1 MANDIDKT
9 SPHYKGDF
17 GSIYEVNKKFPTG
30 GVAGDFVV
38 IEGWAHYWNADRAT
52 WCVNAQRDSYWD
64 ELITNIIEK
73 FKLVR
78 GATYLGVAS
87 LDTVPTKV
95 IGAKMYYFATVAGT
109 YKNFGDLVVPQGISV
124 LYSENGSSWVNT
136 TLLEV
141 AQELGVSTKKAV
153 SQKALNDALKLKADQ
168 SSVNEALAKKAD
180 KAEMNRLLATKANTA
195 DVDTKFTEE
204 KKRVDGELDKK
215 FDKQS
220 VVQESGEAEDKVMSQ
235 KAVSDKLSDLSKTLR
250 VFDKVYLSANS
261 SIKAYDVL
269 PIGSTYEFTNKGQF
283 PVSISLRK
291 GEDDVVQEIK
301 YGLSVGDTV
310 TAKINETYEFIFIY
324 SSKTPNVHI
333 KQKDTIVKAVAE
345 LENTTSTLQS
355 KTADL
360 YEKDNLKKSI
370 LHSQIMANRNSSLI
384 EWEPGHIDQE
394 GNDSDYDKEHRYRSN
409 FLYLKAGDTIRCADS
424 KVDFYLFKYN
434 KDFSFES
441 VSESA
446 LKEIV
451 IEDNCIARILA
462 VCYDVSSTFLSKVSV
477 STKGVVLSVSTE
489 NVDSHL
495 AKNVFDKFD
504 FGWEHGHIDVNG
516 LNSFYD
522 AKYRMRSKFLYVKKG
537 DILALIRNSKE
548 RYIIYYYSEKK
559 LLVKATDWLISN
571 TKIEENGFIRIL
583 LAYTDNAD
591 FSTDEKLSD
600 SMQYYT
606 FGEFDNWKNASWE
619 MGGIVKT
626 DGSNY
631 DSSSSCRNSRILHLK
646 AGTIVIPYV
655 FGRYLIAYY
664 DNDGNFLRREPV
676 ADNGGQHNDG
686 YYSQNAFEF
695 KEDVNVRFVLFWM
708 NAAKFD
714 KNEGYENI
722 LSNDDTAESLSRKF
736 RIIPPSYKM
745 PYYIKKVI
753 DDKNKEIAALGN
765 IFKATFITDPHE
777 YYYHEIAARYC
788 AELTSNVL
796 LNGGDLLS
804 YPQNGVDSAID
815 TVSRHMQALVGCSVP
830 VIMTRGN
837 HEASMD
843 TILTDGNDPH
853 YENAYNRQIYY
864 AQVQRPLM
872 NSAFKYNIGYED
884 SGYFFYDDKINKV
897 RIICINNF
905 VAGSYHRI
913 EQHQRYWLIEQALDL
928 SSKGE
933 DEKNWAVIAVGH
945 SPILDK
951 IDYDEPYAT
960 NEDRWISD
968 VFKACYNKTN
978 VIISDPDTELGEDYV
993 TYRNE
998 HKWDKYN
1005 EWTSLVHDFTG
1016 IKYQFACYLC
1026 GHSHYDKISKDK
1038 DFPHINTTCAH
1049 PLENV
1054 DKYRRVFDTE
1064 LEYAFDVLCLDKA
1077 NRKIIL
1083 KRIGVGT
1090 DRNTS
1095 Y

>member
-1 MANDIDKT
+1 MAEKKKYNSILISGRKDQTLTYSKYVKDEESGESVKESLDKKVNVTDELTTQQIKDGAITNEKLAADSVGNINLQEGSVSNEKLEDGSITNEKLAENSITKDKLQDKTIGIEKLDNELRQTIAAATGLPEDLVETIQNVDDTLKDHQSQLDDKQSQIDDKQSQIDDKQQQITANDEDISLLQTRSTQMEETIK
-9 SPHYKGDF
+9 
-17 GSIYEVNKKFPTG
+17 SIAATG
-30 GVAGDFVV
+30 GASQ
-38 IEGWAHYWNADRAT
+38 AT
-52 WCVNAQRDSYWD
+52 AVTYNNEKSGLIAVNAQAAIDEVDS
-64 ELITNIIEK
+64 
-73 FKLVR
+73 
-78 GATYLGVAS
+78 
-87 LDTVPTKV
+87 
-95 IGAKMYYFATVAGT
+95 
-109 YKNFGDLVVPQGISV
+109 
-124 LYSENGSSWVNT
+124 
-136 TLLEV
+136 
-141 AQELGVSTKKAV
+141 
-153 SQKALNDALKLKADQ
+153 
-168 SSVNEALAKKAD
+168 
-180 KAEMNRLLATKANTA
+180 
-195 DVDTKFTEE
+195 
-204 KKRVDGELDKK
+204 
-215 FDKQS
+215 
-220 VVQESGEAEDKVMSQ
+220 
-235 KAVSDKLSDLSKTLR
+235 KLSDLSKTLR

-394 GNDSDYDKEHRYRSN
+394 GNDSDYDKDHRYRSN

-424 KVDFYLFKYN
+424 KVYFYLFKYN

-462 VCYDVSSTFLSKVSV
+462 VCYDVSSTFLSKVSA
-477 STKGVVLSVSTE
+477 STKGVALSVSTQ

-583 LAYTDNAD
+583 LAYTNNAD

-619 MGGIVKT
+619 MGGIAKA
-626 DGSNY
+626 DGRNY

-897 RIICINNF
+897 RIICLNNF

-998 HKWDKYN
+998 HKWNKYN

-1049 PLENV
+1049 PLENI

>member
-1 MANDIDKT
+1 MSINLTDELLAKTKKGKLGSAKQIFLEGDKETVQQIGEKTHQLENAVKDIT
-9 SPHYKGDF
+9 
-17 GSIYEVNKKFPTG
+17 VTG
-30 GVAGDFVV
+30 GASTANAVSYSNEISGMVAV
-38 IEGWAHYWNADRAT
+38 T
-52 WCVNAQRDSYWD
+52 AQGAID
-64 ELITNIIEK
+64 EL
-73 FKLVR
+73 
-78 GATYLGVAS
+78 
-87 LDTVPTKV
+87 
-95 IGAKMYYFATVAGT
+95 AG
-109 YKNFGDLVVPQGISV
+109 KN
-124 LYSENGSSWVNT
+124 
-136 TLLEV
+136 
-141 AQELGVSTKKAV
+141 STK
-153 SQKALNDALKLKADQ
+153 
-168 SSVNEALAKKAD
+168 
-180 KAEMNRLLATKANTA
+180 AEKTEVTA
-195 DVDTKFTEE
+195 
-204 KKRVDGELDKK
+204 ELEKK
-215 FDKQS
+215 FDKES
-220 VVQESGEAEDKVMSQ
+220 ILQESGEAEDKVMSQ
-235 KAVSDKLSDLSKTLR
+235 KAVSTKLSDLSTTLR
-250 VFDKVYLSANS
+250 VFDKTYSSIDS

-269 PIGSTYEFTNKGQF
+269 PIGSTYEFTNNGQF
-283 PVSISLRK
+283 SVSISLRK

-301 YGLSVGDTV
+301 YGLAVGDTV
-310 TAKINETYEFIFIY
+310 TAKINEAYEFIFIY

-333 KQKDTIVKAVAE
+333 KQKDTIVKSVAE
-345 LENTTSTLQS
+345 LEDTTSTLQS
-355 KTADL
+355 KTTDL
-360 YEKDNLKKSI
+360 YEKDNLKKNI
-370 LHSQIMANRNSSLI
+370 LHSQIMTNRNLSLI
-384 EWEPGHIDQE
+384 EWEHGHIDQE
-394 GNDSDYDKEHRYRSN
+394 GNDSDYDKENRYRSN
-409 FLYLKAGDTIRCADS
+409 FLYLNAGDTIRCADS

-434 KDFSFES
+434 KDFSFEC

-462 VCYDVSSTFLSKVSV
+462 VCYDVSHTFLSNVSV
-477 STKGVVLSVSTE
+477 SIKGVALSVSAQ

-504 FGWEHGHIDVNG
+504 FGWEHGHIDNNG

-522 AKYRMRSKFLYVKKG
+522 AAYRLRSKFLYVKKG
-537 DILALIRNSKE
+537 DILTLIRNSKE

-559 LLVKATDWLISN
+559 LLTKATDWLISN

-583 LAYTDNAD
+583 LAYTNNAD
-591 FSTDEKLSD
+591 FSTDEKLFS
-600 SMQYYT
+600 SMQYYPM
-606 FGEFDNWKNASWE
+606 GNFDYWKNASWE
-619 MGGIVKT
+619 MGGIAKA

-631 DSSSSCRNSRILHLK
+631 DSNLSCRNSRILHLK
-646 AGTIVIPYV
+646 AGTVVIPYV

-664 DNDGNFLRREPV
+664 DNDGNFLKREPI

-708 NAAKFD
+708 NAAKFTKD
-714 KNEGYENI
+714 EGYENI

-765 IFKATFITDPHE
+765 VFKATFITDPHE

-815 TVSRHMQALVGCSVP
+815 TVSRHIQALVGCSVP

-837 HEASMD
+837 HEQSLD
-843 TILTDGNDPH
+843 TVLTDDNDPH

-872 NSAFKYNIGYED
+872 NSAFKYNKGYED
-884 SGYFFYDDKINKV
+884 SGYYFYDDAINKV
-897 RIICINNF
+897 RVICLNNF
-905 VAGSYHRI
+905 VAGGYHRI

-978 VIISDPDTELGEDYV
+978 VVISDPDTELGEDYV

-998 HKWDKYN
+998 HKWNKYN
-1005 EWTSLVHDFTG
+1005 EWTSLTHDFTN
-1016 IKYQFACYLC
+1016 IKFQFVCYLC
-1026 GHSHYDKISKDK
+1026 GHSHYDNISKGK
-1038 DFPHINTTCAH
+1038 DFPHIVTTCAH

-1054 DKYRRVFDTE
+1054 DRYRRVFDTE

-1077 NRKIIL
+1077 NRNIIL

-1090 DRNTS
+1090 DRNIS

>member
-38 IEGWAHYWNADRAT
+38 IDGWAHYWNADRAT
-52 WCVNAQRDSYWD
+52 WCVNAERDSYWD

-78 GATYLGVAS
+78 GATYMGVAS
-87 LDTVPTKV
+87 LDTVPAKV

-109 YKNFGDLVVPQGISV
+109 YKNFGDLAVPQGINV

-141 AQELGVSTKKAV
+141 AQELGVSTKKVV
-153 SQKALNDALKLKADQ
+153 SQKALNDALNLKADQ

-180 KAEMNRLLATKANTA
+180 KEEMNRLLAKKANTA

-204 KKRVDGELDKK
+204 KKRVDAELDKK
-215 FDKQS
+215 FDKENIAQD
-220 VVQESGEAEDKVMSQ
+220 SGDAEDKVMSQ
-235 KAVSDKLSDLSKTLR
+235 KAVSDKLCDLSTTLR
-250 VFDKVYLSANS
+250 VFDKTYSSIDS

-269 PIGSTYEFTNKGQF
+269 PIDSTYEFTNNGQF
-283 PVSISLRK
+283 SVSISLRK
-291 GEDDVVQEIK
+291 GENEVVQEIK
-301 YGLSVGDTV
+301 YGLAVGDTV
-310 TAKINETYEFIFIY
+310 TAKINEVYEFIFIY
-324 SSKTPNVHI
+324 SSKTPNVRI
-333 KQKDTIVKAVAE
+333 KQKDTIVKSVAE
-345 LENTTSTLQS
+345 LEDTTSTLQS
-355 KTADL
+355 KTTDL
-360 YEKDNLKKSI
+360 YEKDNLKKNI
-370 LHSQIMANRNSSLI
+370 LHSQIMTNRNLSLI
-384 EWEPGHIDQE
+384 EWEHGHIDPE
-394 GNDSDYDKEHRYRSN
+394 GNDSDYDKENRYRSN
-409 FLYLKAGDTIRCADS
+409 FLFLNAGDIIRYADP
-424 KVDFYLFKYN
+424 KVNFYLFKYN

-441 VSESA
+441 SSESA

-451 IEDNCIARILA
+451 IENNCIVRILA
-462 VCYDVSSTFLSKVSV
+462 ICSDDSSTFLSKISM
-477 STKGVVLSVSTE
+477 STKGVALSVSTQ
-489 NVDSHL
+489 NIDSHL
-495 AKNVFDKFD
+495 AKNIFDKFD
-504 FGWEHGHIDVNG
+504 FGWEHGHIDTNG

-522 AKYRMRSKFLYVKKG
+522 VAYRLRSKFLYVKKG
-537 DILALIRNSKE
+537 DILALTRNSKE

-559 LLVKATDWLISN
+559 LLTKATDWLISN

-583 LAYTDNAD
+583 LAYTNNAD
-591 FSTDEKLSD
+591 FSTDEKLFT
-600 SMQYYT
+600 SMQYYPM
-606 FGEFDNWKNASWE
+606 GEFDYWKNASWE
-619 MGGIVKT
+619 MGGIVKA

-631 DSSSSCRNSRILHLK
+631 DSNSSCRNSRILHLK
-646 AGTIVIPYV
+646 AGTVVIPYV

-664 DNDGNFLRREPV
+664 DNDGNFLKREPI

-708 NAAKFD
+708 NAAKFTKD
-714 KNEGYENI
+714 EGYENI

-765 IFKATFITDPHE
+765 VFKATFITDPHE

-815 TVSRHMQALVGCSVP
+815 TVSRHIQALVGCSVP

-837 HEASMD
+837 HEQSLD
-843 TILTDGNDPH
+843 TVLTDGNDPH

-872 NSAFKYNIGYED
+872 NSAFKYNKGYED
-884 SGYFFYDDKINKV
+884 SGYYFYDDAINKV
-897 RIICINNF
+897 RVICLNNF
-905 VAGSYHRI
+905 VAGGYHRI

-1077 NRKIIL
+1077 NRNIIL

-1090 DRNTS
+1090 DRNIS

>member
-73 FKLVR
+73 FKIVR
-78 GATYLGVAS
+78 GATYMGVAS
-87 LDTVPTKV
+87 LDTVPAKV

-109 YKNFGDLVVPQGISV
+109 YKNFGDLVVPQGINV

-141 AQELGVSTKKAV
+141 AQELGVSTKKV
-153 SQKALNDALKLKADQ
+153 VCQKALNDALNLKADQ

-180 KAEMNRLLATKANTA
+180 KETVKTELA
-195 DVDTKFTEE
+195 
-204 KKRVDGELDKK
+204 KK
-215 FDKQS
+215 FDKES

-235 KAVSDKLSDLSKTLR
+235 KAVSAKLSDLSKTLR

-269 PIGSTYEFTNKGQF
+269 PVGNIYEFSNNGQY

-291 GEDDVVQEIK
+291 GENDVVQEIK
-301 YGLSVGDTV
+301 YGLSAGDKFTSEIKV
-310 TAKINETYEFIFIY
+310 DYEFIFIY
-324 SSKTPNVHI
+324 SSNTPNVRI
-333 KQKDTIVKAVAE
+333 QQKNTIVKDVDNIVKNVDE
-345 LENTTSTLQS
+345 LGDTTSLLRS
-355 KTADL
+355 
-360 YEKDNLKKSI
+360 NV
-370 LHSQIMANRNSSLI
+370 HSQLMYDRSQNFI
-384 EWEPGHIDQE
+384 EWESGHIDTK

-441 VSESA
+441 ISESA

-477 STKGVVLSVSTE
+477 STKGVALSVSTQ

-504 FGWEHGHIDVNG
+504 FGWEHGHIDTNG

-522 AKYRMRSKFLYVKKG
+522 AEYRMRSKFLYVKKG
-537 DILALIRNSKE
+537 DILALIPNSKE
-548 RYIIYYYSEKK
+548 RYTIYYYSEKK

-583 LAYTDNAD
+583 LAYTNNAD
-591 FSTDEKLSD
+591 FSTDEKLSN
-600 SMQYYT
+600 SMQYYQL
-606 FGEFDNWKNASWE
+606 GKFDNWKNASWE
-619 MGGIVKT
+619 MGGIAKA

-631 DSSSSCRNSRILHLK
+631 DSSSSCRNSRILHLE

-708 NAAKFD
+708 DAAKFYKD
-714 KNEGYENI
+714 KGYENI
-722 LSNDDTAESLSRKF
+722 LPNDDTAESLSRKF

-745 PYYIKKVI
+745 PYYIKKAI

-837 HEASMD
+837 HEASMN

-853 YENAYNRQIYY
+853 YENVYNRQIYY

-897 RIICINNF
+897 RIICLNNF

-933 DEKNWAVIAVGH
+933 DEKNWTVIAVGH

-978 VIISDPDTELGEDYV
+978 VIISDPDTELGEEYV

-1016 IKYQFACYLC
+1016 AKYQFACYLC